1 MKREQSF
8 LFNKEQTEIPN
19 IYFSKN
25 GNYST
30 STQSTDMNP
39 NIIEDQCK
47 NITGDGITGDTPSN
61 DPNYDSYINNNA
73 NFNNFVYNYAI
84 GKPNTSSF
92 KKIVKDQLDYLTCQ
106 LLKSKNK
113 EFDTSNYTLSTTDL
127 LTNILP
133 IIFAI
138 FILIWLISSYFIFIF
153 KKNSLFYN
161 NFEFCKFNDKWWGV
175 ILKILLLMI
184 VVSGI
189 IGGMSIL
196 LGQINTNTDTS
207 NNNILFYESIENE
220 NIKYDV
226 DDYMNKAKTGFC
238 VLLGLIFFIFFLKY
252 INIFNFKTSSNR
264 VFFGII
270 LFIMIVGLILLF
282 LYNNLDTQVISTE
295 ENEYNTTPNIYQ
307 NLLDGIK
314 SNFTFIIALLGISIF
329 SYILILKLKNTDKAK
344 KGFWQLVTILLG
356 SFAYILPLLI
366 TIGEGSFAML
376 YPIPFILGIILLRG
390 LLYGI
395 TFLLKKLMPG
405 GGKKINEAF
414 AVIYELP
421 VEYFEKMFAG
431 KGIPD
436 KFPIT
441 NPSGMPWNLVSIT
454 VIKIIVLICSLFGID
469 TSNTY
474 FTRMIPFVNKKN
486 KRDESNYV

>member
-1 MKREQSF
+1 MEREQSF

-25 GNYST
+25 GNYS
-30 STQSTDMNP
+30 SSQQSTDMNP
-39 NIIEDQCK
+39 NIIADQCK
-47 NITGDGITGDTPSN
+47 NISGDGISGDTPSN

-84 GKPNTSSF
+84 GKPNTSSYSDE
-92 KKIVKDQLDYLTCQ
+92 KIVKDQLNYLTCQ

-133 IIFAI
+133 IILAI

-153 KKNSLFYN
+153 KKKSLFYN
-161 NFEFCKFNDKWWGV
+161 NFEFSKFEGTPLLI

-196 LGQINTNTDTS
+196 LGQINTNTDS
-207 NNNILFYESIENE
+207 SNNILFYESIENE

-238 VLLGLIFFIFFLKY
+238 VLIGLIFFIFFLKY

-282 LYNNLDTQVISTE
+282 LYNNLDTQIISTE
-295 ENEYNTTPNIYQ
+295 ENEYNTTQNVYQ
-307 NLLDGIK
+307 NLLDGVK
-314 SNFTFIIALLGISIF
+314 SNFTFIIALLGISII
-329 SYILILKLKNTDKAK
+329 SYILILKLKSSKK
-344 KGFWQLVTILLG
+344 SEKGFWQLVTILLG

-376 YPIPFILGIILLRG
+376 YPIPFILGIILSRS
-390 LLYGI
+390 LLYCI
-395 TFLLKKLMPG
+395 TFLLKKIMPG
-405 GGKKINEAF
+405 SKKIKEVF

-421 VEYFEKMFAG
+421 VEYFEKMFSG
-431 KGIPD
+431 KGVPD
-436 KFPIT
+436 KFPMT

-454 VIKIIVLICSLFGID
+454 VIKIIVLICSLLGVD

-474 FTRMIPFVNKKN
+474 FTRMIPFSNNKD
-486 KRDESNYV
+486 DESNYVKS